1 MATVKTIFVTG
12 ATGNLGGAVV
22 RNLLLHGFKVKA
34 FTRHT
39 DSAAAKALQQ
49 ENVQLIKGNL
59 DEPATYAEHLKEVDG
74 IFCVL
79 TYDKGT
85 KKEIQQGIDLVN
97 TAKENGVRH
106 FLYSSVIG
114 ADSHTG
120 IPHWESKFKIENY
133 LKQSGLHY
141 TIIRPC
147 SLFENFLIP
156 QVKSRLLKGKLVT
169 PTHKNRVQQ
178 YTSAEDI
185 GKISTAIFMNPAK
198 YIGETITVAAEQMTG
213 EQVAATFSRVWN
225 KQVSYQQLPGII
237 TRLAMGSS
245 LYKMFSW
252 VNRNDAVF
260 VKDLEGFKK
269 EYPGLLSLE
278 EWIRKYFK

>member
-1 MATVKTIFVTG
+1 
-12 ATGNLGGAVV
+12 
-22 RNLLLHGFKVKA
+22 
-34 FTRHT
+34 
-39 DSAAAKALQQ
+39 
-49 ENVQLIKGNL
+49 
-59 DEPATYAEHLKEVDG
+59 
-74 IFCVL
+74 
-79 TYDKGT
+79 
-85 KKEIQQGIDLVN
+85 
-97 TAKENGVRH
+97 
-106 FLYSSVIG
+106 
-114 ADSHTG
+114 
-120 IPHWESKFKIENY
+120 
-133 LKQSGLHY
+133 
-141 TIIRPC
+141 
-147 SLFENFLIP
+147 
-156 QVKSRLLKGKLVT
+156 
-169 PTHKNRVQQ
+169 
-178 YTSAEDI
+178 
-185 GKISTAIFMNPAK
+185 MNPAK